1 MRFFLFF
8 LLNTVCVKKPWKH
21 SDCRHQIWPLCS
33 RSCLIVANAM
43 MRNCVSLS
51 NIFHLWQ
58 KKQVVRKQG
67 GKRKKQILKFTLDCT
82 HPVEDGIMDAANFVS
97 VTVHL
102 LAQWHI
108 QCAAAVRQDPWVS
121 DTAVIYQKDQSLV
134 IGYDA
139 YRQSTVIQCGFQWKL
154 NKMSTTTCHLSVL
167 LKKLICVSFV
177 VKCIIPAAACV
188 CFG

>member
-121 DTAVIYQKDQSLV
+121 DTAVISEGSILSHWIWCLQ
-134 IGYDA
+134 
-139 YRQSTVIQCGFQWKL
+139 TVHCNPVWF
-154 NKMSTTTCHLSVL
+154 SVET
-167 LKKLICVSFV
+167 
-177 VKCIIPAAACV
+177 
-188 CFG
+188 